1 MSQLDPSLKAQIDR
15 VFTQQQCFALQLR
28 TSDFNQRL
36 ASLDRFEQIFKASF
50 GRLYRA
56 AAADFSKPEAEVDTS
71 EILSVLSELRHV
83 RKNLQRWMKPKA
95 VLPTLP
101 MLGTS
106 SKIVTEPKGVTLI
119 VSPWNYP
126 FNLSFCPMIWAI
138 AAGNTVILKPSEM
151 TPAMSAVITDIV
163 KQSFEPRHVSV
174 FEGDAEVA
182 SYLSSLPFNHIY
194 FTGSPAVGR
203 LVMASASANLASV
216 TLELGGKSPV
226 VVDSSANLSK
236 AAKSICF
243 GKFTNNGQTCI
254 APDHIYVDQQIL
266 EPFVQLMSNAIED
279 LYGSESNMDKNPDYC
294 RVVNQAHYQRIKRL
308 LQGAV
313 DDGATILKGGQTN
326 DDSRFIAPTI
336 LTDIHADSEIMTQ
349 EIFGPLLPILSYSD
363 IDQVVA
369 NINLNPKPL
378 ALYIFS
384 QDKKITKK
392 LLQETSAGDSAVNAT
407 MIHTVHQNLPFGGVN
422 NSGIGKSSGIW
433 GFKAFSHQ
441 RSVVVDRLGFSSIF
455 HPPYTPRVKALIKRV
470 LRFLS

>member
-1 MSQLDPSLKAQIDR
+1 MSELDLSVKTEIDNI
-15 VFTQQQCFALQLR
+15 FAQQQCFALALR
-28 TSDFNQRL
+28 KSDYKQRL
-36 ASLDRFEQIFKASF
+36 ASLDRFERIFKASYH
-50 GRLYRA
+50 RLYKA
-56 AAADFSKPEAEVDTS
+56 AAADFSKPESEVDTS

-83 RKNLQRWMKPKA
+83 RQNLRRWIKPKA
-95 VLPTLP
+95 VWPTLP

-106 SKIVTEPKGVTLI
+106 SKIVTEPKGVTLV

-126 FNLSFCPMIWAI
+126 FNLSFCPMIWSI

-151 TPAMSAVITDIV
+151 TPAMSAVIADIV
-163 KQSFEPRHVSV
+163 KQAFEPRQVAV

-182 SYLSSLPFNHIY
+182 SYLTCLPFNHIY

-203 LVMASASANLASV
+203 HVMAAASANLASV

-226 VVDSSANLSK
+226 IVDATANLPK

-254 APDHIYVDQQIL
+254 APDYVYVDQQVRDQFIDAL
-266 EPFVQLMSNAIED
+266 VEAIET
-279 LYGSESNMDKNPDYC
+279 LYGSQATIADNPDYC

-308 LQGAV
+308 LEGAV
-313 DDGATILKGGQTN
+313 ADGATLLKGGQTR
-326 DDSRFIAPTI
+326 DADRFIAPTL
-336 LTDIHADSEIMTQ
+336 LTDINSDSEIMTE
-349 EIFGPLLPILSYSD
+349 EIFGPVLPILSYSA
-363 IDQVVA
+363 IDQIIA

-384 QDKKITKK
+384 QNKK
-392 LLQETSAGDSAVNAT
+392 LTQKLLRETSAGDSAVNAT

-455 HPPYTPRVKALIKRV
+455 HPPYTPRVKTLIKRV
-470 LRFLS
+470 LKFLS

>member
-1 MSQLDPSLKAQIDR
+1 MSQLDPSLKAKIDR
-15 VFTQQQCFALQLR
+15 VFAQQQCFSLELR
-28 TSDFNQRL
+28 ISDFKQRL

-50 GRLYRA
+50 ERFYKA
-56 AAADFSKPEAEVDTS
+56 AAADFSKPESEVDTS

-83 RKNLQRWMKPKA
+83 RKNLRRWMKTKA

-101 MLGTS
+101 MFGTS
-106 SKIVTEPKGVTLI
+106 SKIVTEPKGVTLV

-126 FNLSFCPMIWAI
+126 FNLSFCPMIWSI

-163 KQSFEPRHVSV
+163 KKSFEPRHVSV

-182 SYLSSLPFNHIY
+182 SYLTSLPFNHIY

-203 LVMASASANLASV
+203 HVMASASANLASV

-226 VVDSSANLSK
+226 IVDLSANLSK

-254 APDHIYVDQQIL
+254 APDYVYVHQQIL
-266 EPFVQLMSNAIED
+266 EPFIQAMSDAIEN
-279 LYGSESNMDKNPDYC
+279 LYGSQSNINENTDYC
-294 RVVNQAHYQRIKRL
+294 RVVNQAHYQRIKQL
-308 LQGAV
+308 LQGALN
-313 DDGATILKGGQTN
+313 DGATLLKGGQTN
-326 DDSRFIAPTI
+326 DADRFIAPTI
-336 LTDIHADSEIMTQ
+336 LTDINVDSEIMTQ

-363 IDQVVA
+363 IDQVIA

-384 QDKKITKK
+384 QDRKITKK
-392 LLQETSAGDSAVNAT
+392 LLQQTSAGDSAVNAT